1 MVRRITAVSLG
12 FIFLLALAL
21 NVYLLFSA
29 VDGTRIG
36 VGLLT
41 LIFIGIQS
49 LF

>member
-12 FIFLLALAL
+12 FILALAL